1 MKTPCTTRPGALRH
15 CHSLLGALTLLGS
28 ASTGLAQETRL
39 ELVPEDAMK
48 LLGGYMPQRLDL
60 TPEAPAAITRAPAG
74 LDAKSALFGV
84 LAFGPS
90 DSPAKIAIVL
100 EETES
105 GPAKCWIDANA
116 NGDLTDDPAVEW
128 KSRDYK
134 SQDGKELKMHDGG
147 TRLTVRKGEESI
159 GVRVNFYRFDARD
172 PGRAALKSTVLYYGD
187 YARRGT
193 VELGGKQI
201 PALLTD
207 DLTAG
212 DFRGK
217 TGREQGSGARLAL
230 DLNADGLFDR
240 RPWESFDVRKPFNVG
255 GTTWEL
261 ADLSWSG
268 GSFRLAKSSQ
278 SVDEIAPPPS
288 MAVGKPFPPFTAKTL
303 KGQDLKF
310 PEAYKGQLVVLDF
323 WATWCGPCV
332 GELPN
337 LKAAYAEFRS
347 KGVEVLGISLDN
359 DNAKEKVEAFL
370 RKHDIQWDQVYEG
383 GGWKTRLAQQYAID
397 SIPRV
402 FLVDGDTGKIVALTN
417 DLRGSALAGTL
428 KKALEARAAK

>member
-1 MKTPCTTRPGALRH
+1 
-15 CHSLLGALTLLGS
+15 
-28 ASTGLAQETRL
+28 
-39 ELVPEDAMK
+39 
-48 LLGGYMPQRLDL
+48 
-60 TPEAPAAITRAPAG
+60 
-74 LDAKSALFGV
+74 
-84 LAFGPS
+84 
-90 DSPAKIAIVL
+90 
-100 EETES
+100 
-105 GPAKCWIDANA
+105 
-116 NGDLTDDPAVEW
+116 
-128 KSRDYK
+128 
-134 SQDGKELKMHDGG
+134 
-147 TRLTVRKGEESI
+147 
-159 GVRVNFYRFDARD
+159 
-172 PGRAALKSTVLYYGD
+172 
-187 YARRGT
+187 
-193 VELGGKQI
+193 
-201 PALLTD
+201 
-207 DLTAG
+207 
-212 DFRGK
+212 
-217 TGREQGSGARLAL
+217 
-230 DLNADGLFDR
+230 
-240 RPWESFDVRKPFNVG
+240 
-255 GTTWEL
+255 
-261 ADLSWSG
+261 
-268 GSFRLAKSSQ
+268 
-278 SVDEIAPPPS
+278 
-288 MAVGKPFPPFTAKTL
+288 VGKPFPPFTAKTL